1 MKLHRYWVPLLI
13 FSTLINLLSIKG
25 FPLALGTLYLPVL
38 FKVVQMQMNLSEGL
52 LEEKVHA
59 RVFIHNNQKGII
71 ISVLCC
77 LAITV
82 ALYFYLNDFYSAL
95 TGFLGVLIAMSPVTL
110 ALGVILYIVSAIAV
124 VQAVKYKFST
134 ENN

>member
-1 MKLHRYWVPLLI
+1 M
-13 FSTLINLLSIKG
+13 
-25 FPLALGTLYLPVL
+25 
-38 FKVVQMQMNLSEGL
+38 
-52 LEEKVHA
+52 HA

-71 ISVLCC
+71 ISVICC
-77 LAITV
+77 LAITAV
-82 ALYFYLNDFYSAL
+82 LFVYLNDFYTTL

>member
-82 ALYFYLNDFYSAL
+82 ALFVYLNDFYTTL

>member
-1 MKLHRYWVPLLI
+1 MKLHRYWGPLLI

-71 ISVLCC
+71 ISVICC
-77 LAITV
+77 LAITAV
-82 ALYFYLNDFYSAL
+82 LFVYLNDFYTTL

-110 ALGVILYIVSAIAV
+110 ALGVILYIVSAIA
-124 VQAVKYKFST
+124 
-134 ENN
+134 

>member
-25 FPLALGTLYLPVL
+25 IPLALGTLYLPVL

-82 ALYFYLNDFYSAL
+82 ALSVYLNDFYSAL

-134 ENN
+134 ENE

>member
-71 ISVLCC
+71 ISVICC
-77 LAITV
+77 LAITAV
-82 ALYFYLNDFYSAL
+82 LFVYLNDFYTTL

>member
-1 MKLHRYWVPLLI
+1 MKLHRYWGPLLI

-71 ISVLCC
+71 ISVICC
-77 LAITV
+77 LAITAV
-82 ALYFYLNDFYSAL
+82 LFVYLNDFYTTL

>member
-1 MKLHRYWVPLLI
+1 MKLNRYWGPLLI

-71 ISVLCC
+71 ISVICC
-77 LAITV
+77 LAITAV
-82 ALYFYLNDFYSAL
+82 LFVYLNDFYTTL

>member
-82 ALYFYLNDFYSAL
+82 ALYVYLNDFYSAL

-110 ALGVILYIVSAIAV
+110 TLGVILYIVSAIAV

>member
-1 MKLHRYWVPLLI
+1 MKLHRYWGPLLI

-38 FKVVQMQMNLSEGL
+38 FKVVQMKMNLSEGL

-71 ISVLCC
+71 ISVICC
-77 LAITV
+77 LAITAV
-82 ALYFYLNDFYSAL
+82 LFVYLNDFYTTL

>member
-77 LAITV
+77 LVITG
-82 ALYFYLNDFYSAL
+82 ALFVYLNDFYSAL
-95 TGFLGVLIAMSPVTL
+95 TGFLGVLIAMSPGTL

-134 ENN
+134 ENE

>member
-59 RVFIHNNQKGII
+59 RVFIHNNQKRD
-71 ISVLCC
+71 
-77 LAITV
+77 
-82 ALYFYLNDFYSAL
+82 YH
-95 TGFLGVLIAMSPVTL
+95 
-110 ALGVILYIVSAIAV
+110 
-124 VQAVKYKFST
+124 
-134 ENN
+134 

>member
-71 ISVLCC
+71 ISVICC
-77 LAITV
+77 LAITA
-82 ALYFYLNDFYSAL
+82 ALFVYLNDFYTTL
-95 TGFLGVLIAMSPVTL
+95 TGFSGVLIAMSPVTL